1 MLRVF
6 RESFLKIFPE
16 KYPVYFFAVS
26 YIFCIFAV
34 QKKYRNM
41 IPILALKAGIYCPH
55 CGTEVRGEDF
65 ISEDRFRCLV
75 CGAETD
81 VDKAADCRCRD
92 TGTGRTTL
100 DMFCSSIL

>member
-1 MLRVF
+1 MIQIVN
-6 RESFLKIFPE
+6 LKGG
-16 KYPVYFFAVS
+16 
-26 YIFCIFAV
+26 
-34 QKKYRNM
+34 M
-41 IPILALKAGIYCPH
+41 YCPH

-65 ISEDRFRCLV
+65 ISEGRFRCLV

-81 VDKAADCRCRD
+81 ADKAADCGCGD